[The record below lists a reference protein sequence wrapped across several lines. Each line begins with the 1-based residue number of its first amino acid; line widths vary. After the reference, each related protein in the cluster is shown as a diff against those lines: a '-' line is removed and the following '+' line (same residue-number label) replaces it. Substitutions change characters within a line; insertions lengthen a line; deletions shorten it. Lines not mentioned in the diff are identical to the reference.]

1 MVQLELGQE
10 LGLKLGWGLAR
21 AGLAWYLVFVLSAY
35 LVLAAGQARSNM
47 TILTAV

>member
-1 MVQLELGQE
+1 MQLELGQE
-10 LGLKLGWGLAR
+10 LGLIKLGWGLAR
-21 AGLAWYLVFVLSAY
+21 AGLAWYLVFVLSAC